1 MNETQ
6 VRRRIADVLVLG
18 RERLFFERDRSGPG
32 AKFRQELDRG
42 QRDRCVPDPFA
53 LHDSYVHMV
62 MEMNRHGDWF
72 WLSLLG
78 QLADVEYLAIR
89 EMTHWMNG
97 INDLWQP
104 GYFDWQ
110 SGLARQALD
119 EGKHA
124 KVFLDVL
131 IEKGLIDDDRG
142 IYKEEYLDW
151 TQRTPMLWAI
161 NGKLLKL
168 RHVHPAAR
176 AANQYFGERAFL
188 GPLLAM
194 GCVADPRVADSFLSQ
209 LDEECFHVNLG
220 SFALDQVATTP
231 EAQAAVV
238 WEMHNTEKYGDELFA
253 PMMKH
258 AIECEE
264 HFRVLEKAG
273 KLPTAVH

>member
-6 VRRRIADVLVLG
+6 IRRRLKDALELG
-18 RERLFFERDRSGPG
+18 RERLYFERDRTGPG
-32 AKFRQELDRG
+32 AKFRHELDRG
-42 QRDRCVPDPFA
+42 QRERGVPDPFA
-53 LHDSYVHMV
+53 LHDHYVELV
-62 MEMNRHGDWF
+62 KELNRHGDYF

-97 INDLWQP
+97 INDLWHS

-131 IEKGLIDDDRG
+131 IDKGLLKTDQDLYADD
-142 IYKEEYLDW
+142 IIDW

-168 RHVHPAAR
+168 RHVHPAGR
-176 AANQYFGERAFL
+176 CANQYFGERAFL
-188 GPLLAM
+188 GPILAM
-194 GCVADPRVADSFLSQ
+194 GCVEDPMVADSFLSQ

-220 SFALDQVATTP
+220 SYALDQVATTP
-231 EAQAAVV
+231 EAQAAVI
-238 WEMHNTEKYGDELFA
+238 WEMRNTENYGNDLFA
-253 PMMKH
+253 PMLNH
-258 AIECEE
+258 ATQCEE
-264 HFRVLEKAG
+264 YFRGLEKAG
-273 KLPTAVH
+273 KLPAQMS

>member
-1 MNETQ
+1 MTETQ
-6 VRRRIADVLVLG
+6 IRRRLAEVLALA
-18 RERLFFERDRSGPG
+18 RERLTFEHDRTGPG
-32 AKFRQELDRG
+32 AKFRHELDGG
-42 QRDRCVPDPFA
+42 QRERGVPDPFA
-53 LHDSYVHMV
+53 LHDHYVELV
-62 MEMNRHGDWF
+62 KELNRHGDFF

-78 QLADVEYLAIR
+78 QLADVEYLAVR
-89 EMTHWMNG
+89 EMTQWMNG
-97 INDLWQP
+97 VNDLWES

-131 IEKGLIDDDRG
+131 IEKGLMQTDKD
-142 IYKEEYLDW
+142 IYSEEYIDW

-168 RHVHPAAR
+168 RHVHPAGR

-194 GCVADPRVADSFLSQ
+194 GCVADQKVAESFLSQ

-220 SFALDQVATTP
+220 SFALDQMATTQG
-231 EAQAAVV
+231 AQAVV
-238 WEMHNTEKYGDELFA
+238 IWEMRNTESYGKDLFE
-253 PMMKH
+253 PMLAH
-258 AIECEE
+258 SIRCEE
-264 HFRVLEKAG
+264 HFRALEKAG
-273 KLPTAVH
+273 RLPEGIR